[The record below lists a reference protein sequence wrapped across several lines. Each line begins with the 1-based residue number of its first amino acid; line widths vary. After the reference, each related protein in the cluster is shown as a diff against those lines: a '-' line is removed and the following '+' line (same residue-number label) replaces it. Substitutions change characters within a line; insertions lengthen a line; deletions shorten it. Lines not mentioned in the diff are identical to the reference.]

1 MQSGVSW
8 QNRYMPSHKDHQQSE
23 DHDPKARYEPL
34 TRISNP
40 VAANVLAAMLR
51 SGGVSVRLNSESF
64 GPYPVT
70 VGELAEVEV
79 WVDADDL
86 DTARA
91 ILEDYRHNA

>member
-1 MQSGVSW
+1 M
-8 QNRYMPSHKDHQQSE
+8 RKHDHDARAE
-23 DHDPKARYEPL
+23 DHDHVKSYEPL
-34 TRISNP
+34 TRISDP

-79 WVDADDL
+79 WVDAANIDS
-86 DTARA
+86 ARA
-91 ILEDYRHNA
+91 ILEDYRDNV

>member
-1 MQSGVSW
+1 
-8 QNRYMPSHKDHQQSE
+8 MPHHEDDQQSE
-23 DHDPKARYEPL
+23 DHDPKERYEPL
-34 TRISNP
+34 TRISDP
-40 VAANVLAAMLR
+40 VAANILAAMLR

-70 VGELAEVEV
+70 VGGLAEVEV

-91 ILEDYRHNA
+91 ILEDYQRNA